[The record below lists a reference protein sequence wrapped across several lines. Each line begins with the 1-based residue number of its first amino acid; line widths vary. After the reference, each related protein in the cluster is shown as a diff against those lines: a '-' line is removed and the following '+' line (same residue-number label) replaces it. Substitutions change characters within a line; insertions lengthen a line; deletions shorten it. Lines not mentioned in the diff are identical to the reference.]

1 MYAMR
6 HSGSQRG
13 ASPLQDGATLVE
25 VLVALLILAVGLLG
39 IAALYV
45 DNLRNGRTG
54 LLHTQAASLA
64 ADMADRIRANREGG
78 AAFARIT
85 GQKCS
90 ELPPGTASDAVAVN
104 EVACWQE
111 LVGRELPNGLGTIVR
126 DTTTLPATYTVTV
139 SWSETGAGTAS
150 YVVRVQV

>member
-1 MYAMR
+1 MPPMR
-6 HSGSQRG
+6 TSLSHSR
-13 ASPLQDGATLVE
+13 GATLVE

-45 DNLRNGRTG
+45 DNMRNGRTG

-85 GQKCS
+85 GQRCT
-90 ELPPGTASDAVAVN
+90 ELAPGAPSDAVAVN
-104 EVACWQE
+104 EVACWQD
-111 LVGRELPNGLGTIVR
+111 LVARELPNGTGTIVR

-150 YVVRVQV
+150 YVVRVQA